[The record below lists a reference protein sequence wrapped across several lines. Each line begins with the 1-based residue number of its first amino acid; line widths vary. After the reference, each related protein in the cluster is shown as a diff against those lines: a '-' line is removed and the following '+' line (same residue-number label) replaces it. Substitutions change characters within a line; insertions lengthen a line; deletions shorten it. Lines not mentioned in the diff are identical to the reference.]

1 MERVIDRLILFQQSV
16 KKVIGGQNKF
26 ESYIGLSTGYIS
38 NMSKNSGSISSDV
51 MLKLKD
57 KFPDLNLDWL
67 ITGKGSMLKSEA
79 PAPPAQAPSSV
90 IMIPFEE
97 YKKSIAE
104 KDEVIKDQAHKI
116 GMLEHELQLFT
127 SKKQTALGMENA
139 STAAD
144 HQRNIPEAE

>member
-1 MERVIDRLILFQQSV
+1 M
-16 KKVIGGQNKF
+16 
-26 ESYIGLSTGYIS
+26 YIGEKVTLLRETFSEGNNLKFAEIMGETPATTSNWCKAKSLGREVLVKILS
-38 NMSKNSGSISSDV
+38 KLPDV
-51 MLKLKD
+51 D
-57 KFPDLNLDWL
+57 ANWL
-67 ITGKGSMLKSEA
+67 LMDNGPMLKSEA
-79 PAPPAQAPSSV
+79 SAQPAQAPSSV

-139 STAAD
+139 STAAE
-144 HQRNIPEAE
+144 HQINIPEAE

>member
-1 MERVIDRLILFQQSV
+1 M
-16 KKVIGGQNKF
+16 
-26 ESYIGLSTGYIS
+26 YIGEKVTLLRETFSEGNNLKFAEIMGETPATTSNWCKAKSLGREVLVKILS
-38 NMSKNSGSISSDV
+38 KLPDV
-51 MLKLKD
+51 D
-57 KFPDLNLDWL
+57 ANWL
-67 ITGKGSMLKSEA
+67 LMDNGPMLKSEA
-79 PAPPAQAPSSV
+79 SAQPAQAPSSV

-139 STAAD
+139 STAAE
-144 HQRNIPEAE
+144 HQMNIPEAE

>member
-1 MERVIDRLILFQQSV
+1 M
-16 KKVIGGQNKF
+16 
-26 ESYIGLSTGYIS
+26 YIGEKVTLLRETFSEGNNLKFAEIMGETPATTSNWCKAKSLGREVLVKILS
-38 NMSKNSGSISSDV
+38 KLPDV
-51 MLKLKD
+51 D
-57 KFPDLNLDWL
+57 ANWL
-67 ITGKGSMLKSEA
+67 LMDNGPMLKSEA
-79 PAPPAQAPSSV
+79 SAQPAQAPSSV

-139 STAAD
+139 STAAE
-144 HQRNIPEAE
+144 HQMNISEAE

>member
-1 MERVIDRLILFQQSV
+1 M
-16 KKVIGGQNKF
+16 
-26 ESYIGLSTGYIS
+26 YIGEKVTLLRETLSEGNNLKFAEIMGETPATTS
-38 NMSKNSGSISSDV
+38 NWCKAKSLGREVLVKILSKLPDV
-51 MLKLKD
+51 D
-57 KFPDLNLDWL
+57 ANWL
-67 ITGKGSMLKSEA
+67 LMDNGPMLKSEA
-79 PAPPAQAPSSV
+79 SAQPAQAPSSV

-139 STAAD
+139 STAAE
-144 HQRNIPEAE
+144 HQMNIPEAE

>member
-1 MERVIDRLILFQQSV
+1 M
-16 KKVIGGQNKF
+16 
-26 ESYIGLSTGYIS
+26 YIGEKVTLLRETFSEGNNLKFAEIMGETPATTSNWCKAKSLGREVLVKILS
-38 NMSKNSGSISSDV
+38 KLPDV
-51 MLKLKD
+51 DANWILMD
-57 KFPDLNLDWL
+57 NGP
-67 ITGKGSMLKSEA
+67 MLKSEA
-79 PAPPAQAPSSV
+79 SAQPAQAPSSV

-139 STAAD
+139 STAAE
-144 HQRNIPEAE
+144 HQMNIPEAE

>member
-1 MERVIDRLILFQQSV
+1 MGETPATTSNWCKAKSLGREVLVKIL
-16 KKVIGGQNKF
+16 
-26 ESYIGLSTGYIS
+26 
-38 NMSKNSGSISSDV
+38 SKLPDV
-51 MLKLKD
+51 D
-57 KFPDLNLDWL
+57 ANWL
-67 ITGKGSMLKSEA
+67 LMDNGPMLKSEA
-79 PAPPAQAPSSV
+79 SAQPAQAPSSV

-139 STAAD
+139 STAAE
-144 HQRNIPEAE
+144 HQMNIPEAE